1 MIHRRYLL
9 SAIAI
14 LSLIA
19 GLSSACKKSKNEG
32 TSPYPAILSVKIT
45 PENPKTTHDLNVV
58 MEGVEGSN
66 LTFKYLWKRNGEEIL
81 GETFKTL
88 RHINFSKHDTISVMV
103 TPVREEVMGKS
114 VESDPVV
121 IINIKPV
128 ISAAI
133 IQPQPAYTNS
143 QLEIMVET
151 SDDDDDYILYS
162 YQWIKNDQVITDET
176 SKFLSSLNFE
186 RGDRICCKVIPSDRE
201 VEGRPFTTEPIIIAN
216 SSPLITSTPPSDVVF
231 EHSFTYKV
239 AAEDSDQ
246 DNLVFSLSSS
256 APEAMIID
264 PANGILEWKIPKDL
278 TGVYPIEIIVSDGYG
293 GRCSQSFSL
302 SID

>member
-9 SAIAI
+9 SVIVI
-14 LSLIA
+14 FSLIT
-19 GLSSACKKSKNEG
+19 GLSSACKKSKTES

-88 RHINFSKHDTISVMV
+88 RYLNFSKHDTISVVV
-103 TPVREEVMGKS
+103 TPVQEGKA

-121 IINIKPV
+121 IMNTKPV
-128 ISAAI
+128 VSAAF
-133 IQPQPAYTNS
+133 IQPQPAYTNNR
-143 QLEIMVET
+143 LEVVVEA
-151 SDDDDDYILYS
+151 SDEDDDYIVYS
-162 YQWIKNDQVITDET
+162 YQWIKNDQVIIDET
-176 SKFLSSLNFE
+176 SQFLSSLNFE

-201 VEGRPFTTEPIIIAN
+201 VEGRPFTSEPIVIAN

-256 APEAMIID
+256 APEGMIID
-264 PANGILEWKIPKDL
+264 PAKGILEWKIPKDL
-278 TGVYPIEIIVSDGYG
+278 TGVYPIEITVSDGYG